1 MSCLFVSLAHFEPGL
16 SASTLR
22 SKICDFFQTDPPL
35 GEFEKASQ
43 AIKFE
48 SNQELEPYVASMRKT
63 STQGGA
69 LEIMAYCE
77 MFPRKCIVTSTRRK
91 DRAKNHITEFV
102 SPRTPNPEKCVS
114 VKWNGGHYDPDKECP
129 LGDPQRPLG
138 NSQPE
143 ESQPSDPQA
152 ENPDRTDENVF
163 Y

>member
-1 MSCLFVSLAHFEPGL
+1 MSCLFVSLAHFEPRL
-16 SASTLR
+16 NASALR
-22 SKICDFFQTDPPL
+22 SKICDFFQTNPPL

-48 SNQELEPYVASMRKT
+48 SDQELEPYVESMRKE

-77 MFPRKCIVTSTRRK
+77 MFPRKCIVTSTRGK
-91 DRAKNHITEFV
+91 DQTKNHVTEFI

-129 LGDPQRPLG
+129 LGNNPQPK
-138 NSQPE
+138 SQPE
-143 ESQPSDPQA
+143 
-152 ENPDRTDENVF
+152 NPNRTDESAF